1 MNTFQFYRNSCRKEG
16 RLKIH
21 DLSKHLKSLKRSRER
36 KQTKGNNKEEKV
48 MKQREST
55 KLQVSALVRLIQ
67 MRVTQITTSRV
78 NKDITRNLSD
88 VKTAVRSY
96 YEQLYNNTFK
106 NSDDMDKF

>member
-1 MNTFQFYRNSCRKEG
+1 
-16 RLKIH
+16 
-21 DLSKHLKSLKRSRER
+21 
-36 KQTKGNNKEEKV
+36 

-106 NSDDMDKF
+106 NSDDMDKFWEKHTLPNWHENK